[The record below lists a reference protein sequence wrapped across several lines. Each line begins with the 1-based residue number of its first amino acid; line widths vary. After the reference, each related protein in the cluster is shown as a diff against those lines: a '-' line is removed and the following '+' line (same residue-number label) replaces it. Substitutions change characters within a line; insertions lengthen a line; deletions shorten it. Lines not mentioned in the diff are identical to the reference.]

1 MGFCPKWACDYLKE
15 LLAGDIADS
24 SPINIYISRS
34 KASQRKILNEDEV
47 FEFLSEKNFHRVYL
61 EELLLKDQIKLFKN
75 ARMIIAPHGSGLT
88 NIVFSN
94 SGTKLVEIFSPTYME
109 PCYWRLA
116 NALELDYSYIL
127 GRENVENHNIIVDIE
142 KLKNILEK

>member
-1 MGFCPKWACDYLKE
+1 
-15 LLAGDIADS
+15 
-24 SPINIYISRS
+24 
-34 KASQRKILNEDEV
+34 
-47 FEFLSEKNFHRVYL
+47 
-61 EELLLKDQIKLFKN
+61 
-75 ARMIIAPHGSGLT
+75 MIIAPHGSGLT